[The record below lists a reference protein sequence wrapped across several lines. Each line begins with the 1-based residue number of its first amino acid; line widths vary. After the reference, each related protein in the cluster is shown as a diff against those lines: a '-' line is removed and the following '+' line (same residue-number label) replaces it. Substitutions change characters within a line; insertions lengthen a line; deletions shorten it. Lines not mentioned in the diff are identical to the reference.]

1 MERDRTEM
9 HDLADQYPERVKKM
23 LADYAAWAERVGAQP
38 WPMPQTPAGQ
48 RTGAMTAPEYLL
60 KDRI

>member
-9 HDLADQYPERVKKM
+9 HDLADQYPDRVKKM
-23 LADYAAWAERVGAQP
+23 LADYVAWAERVGVQP
-38 WPMPQTPAGQ
+38 WPMPQTPAGR